1 MKNLD
6 YITNWDPHNLLQYME
21 KHEIISCTVGGL
33 IRHFYKEKYF
43 YNCADTHL
51 TELFT
56 TLLKNGYVTVKYHS
70 EGRKT
75 VSIYKRILR
84 LGKLV

>member
-21 KHEIISCTVGGL
+21 KHEIISCTIGGL
-33 IRHFYKEKYF
+33 IRHVYKEKY
-43 YNCADTHL
+43 YNNYVDTHL
-51 TELFT
+51 TNLFA

-70 EGRKT
+70 EGSKT
-75 VSIYKRILR
+75 ISIFKRNLR